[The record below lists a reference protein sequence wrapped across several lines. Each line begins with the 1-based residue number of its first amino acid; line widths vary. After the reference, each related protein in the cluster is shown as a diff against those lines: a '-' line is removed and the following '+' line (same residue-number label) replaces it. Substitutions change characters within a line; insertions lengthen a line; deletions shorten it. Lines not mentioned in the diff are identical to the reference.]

1 MTRQIVFIVNMNGVY
16 RSKSKTS
23 NLNLE
28 KQKNNNQ
35 ELKTE
40 NTTQNNNLA
49 LTSLE
54 SISCFLI
61 SFSYSCFG
69 FSDVRQ
75 LFTETLVDTQ
85 AMQQCRTW
93 MKMITNPKPIAI
105 CWIGILSSSDGQ
117 YITYARSH
125 TFLHTSHH
133 ITWHKA
139 ATFPAFVL
147 FSYLTVAF
155 GQICEKVSCEIW

>member
-1 MTRQIVFIVNMNGVY
+1 MFIVNMNGVY

-85 AMQQCRTW
+85 AMQQCRT
-93 MKMITNPKPIAI
+93 
-105 CWIGILSSSDGQ
+105 
-117 YITYARSH
+117 
-125 TFLHTSHH
+125 
-133 ITWHKA
+133 
-139 ATFPAFVL
+139 
-147 FSYLTVAF
+147 
-155 GQICEKVSCEIW
+155 